1 MGRAGPAGRE
11 AVDLAVVEPSPVPPA
26 DAIGSASPRRW
37 LVFGVLAIALFMV
50 SVDQTIVAT
59 ALYDIQGDLN
69 AELSWAGW
77 TITAYALGQIVALP
91 LAGRIGDQFG
101 RKRVLLVA
109 VAVFTMTSLCVGFA
123 PNIQTLVALRAVQ
136 ALGGGAFMPCA
147 TGLIAE
153 HFGPNRDRAVGMFT
167 SIFPIGGMIGPILG
181 GVLVTYWSWRF
192 IFLVNVPIG
201 VLLLIL
207 AARIVTERGIAD
219 RPRGRLDVGGVVLFG
234 SMLLATMFALTRL
247 KDGREAFTDPWFV
260 LPGGLAI
267 VTAVLFLQ
275 HARRH
280 QAPFISM
287 RLLKGRH
294 FAGMN
299 VLNVLFGGAVMGAS
313 ALVPLYAQE
322 RFGLDALAAGGL
334 LTARGVGMICTA
346 ALAVLALRHLGHRI
360 PALAGFVALG
370 AGLGMLAFAPP
381 DGMSP
386 TAWLALSAGISGVG
400 MGLAV
405 PAINNAGLQL
415 APDQLGVLAGLRGMF
430 RQTGGIIAIS
440 VTTAVVSGSAHP
452 ATTHAHTFLVLAGLI
467 VLALPLVFSTPEHKG
482 NW

>member
-1 MGRAGPAGRE
+1 LDLVGRTEPAAGA
-11 AVDLAVVEPSPVPPA
+11 AVAEPYPPQA
-26 DAIGSASPRRW
+26 DTGTPRRW
-37 LVFGVLAIALFMV
+37 MVFGVLAIALFMV

-59 ALYDIQGDLN
+59 ALHDIQVDLG
-69 AELSWAGW
+69 AELSWTGW
-77 TITAYALGQIVALP
+77 TITAYALGQIVTLP

-101 RKRVLLVA
+101 RRRVLLVA

-123 PNIQTLVALRAVQ
+123 PNIETLVALRAVQ

-167 SIFPIGGMIGPILG
+167 SIFPIGGMLGPVLG

-201 VLLLIL
+201 IVLLIL
-207 AARIVTERGIAD
+207 AARIVTERGVA
-219 RPRGRLDVGGVVLFG
+219 PEVRGRLDIGGVVLFG
-234 SMLLATMFALTRL
+234 STLLATMFALTRL
-247 KDGREAFTDPWFV
+247 EDGSAVFADPRFLV
-260 LPGGLAI
+260 PAGLAV
-267 VTAVLFLQ
+267 VTVTLFLR

-287 RLLKGRH
+287 RLLKGRQ
-294 FAGMN
+294 FAGIN

-322 RFGLDALAAGGL
+322 RFGMDPLAAGGL

-360 PALAGFVALG
+360 PSLAGFVVLG
-370 AGLGMLAFAPP
+370 TGLAMMAFAPP
-381 DGMSP
+381 DGMTP
-386 TAWLALSAGISGVG
+386 FGWLALSTAISGVG

-415 APDQLGVLAGLRGMF
+415 APDQLGVIAGLRGMF
-430 RQTGGIIAIS
+430 RQSGGILAIS

-467 VLALPLVFSTPEHKG
+467 ALALPLIFSTPEHKG